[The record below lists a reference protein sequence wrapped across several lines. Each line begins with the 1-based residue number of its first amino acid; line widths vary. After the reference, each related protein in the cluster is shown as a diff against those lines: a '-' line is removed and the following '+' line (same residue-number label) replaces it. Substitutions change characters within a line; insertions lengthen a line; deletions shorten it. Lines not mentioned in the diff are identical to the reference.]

1 MNVKNGLPSIPIGVE
16 DNPIPRLE
24 NPLKLSNPPSSQSNS
39 GKKRRIP
46 SSKLPQVPIPNL
58 GHNKHVNLRLRPN
71 IPKGKGQIIL
81 IDNISRDLTSNDP
94 LEESLILTHETH
106 PSDRPPPHR
115 PAPSGSRGGSG
126 GNPRLGV
133 WGFDPQKTQR
143 TRSGPLKERSERRGP
158 RSGRPWG
165 SIYRH
170 RGGRRTEGGGARRG
184 LCFPSGA
191 PDPETVC
198 GALVNESNGSECDRA
213 ITGRKI
219 GGLFSGDLLTSTGW
233 SGRRARRGRR
243 PRRWRCGG
251 RSCRGGRR
259 GRRLRAGCGVLRR

>member
-1 MNVKNGLPSIPIGVE
+1 MGMNMKNSLPGIPIGVE
-16 DNPIPRLE
+16 HNPIPRLK
-24 NPLKLSNPPSSQSNS
+24 NPLKLSNPPSAQSNGS
-39 GKKRRIP
+39 KKLRI
-46 SSKLPQVPIPNL
+46 SRGKLPQVPVPLL
-58 GHNKHVNLRLRPN
+58 GHHKHMNLRLRPN

-94 LEESLILTHETH
+94 LEEGLVLTHERH
-106 PSDRPPPHR
+106 PIDSKPPHEPGTER
-115 PAPSGSRGGSG
+115 QPRGSGACPGWGSG
-126 GNPRLGV
+126 GLTPREHN
-133 WGFDPQKTQR
+133 
-143 TRSGPLKERSERRGP
+143 ERGAATESSEARGRGP

-191 PDPETVC
+191 PNPETVC

-219 GGLFSGDLLTSTGW
+219 GGLFSGDLFTA
-233 SGRRARRGRR
+233 SG
-243 PRRWRCGG
+243 C
-251 RSCRGGRR
+251 
-259 GRRLRAGCGVLRR
+259 

>member
-1 MNVKNGLPSIPIGVE
+1 MGMNMKNSLPGITIGVE
-16 DNPIPRLE
+16 HNPIPRLE
-24 NPLKLSNPPSSQSNS
+24 NPLELRNPPSSERNS
-39 GKKRRIP
+39 GQQPRIP

-58 GHNKHVNLRLRPN
+58 GHNKHMNLGLRPN
-71 IPKGKGQIIL
+71 IPEGKGQIIL

-94 LEESLILTHETH
+94 FKESLILTHEERPYRRRKTRH
-106 PSDRPPPHR
+106 PTGTER
-115 PAPSGSRGGSG
+115 GRGGPG
-126 GNPRLGV
+126 HAPAGV
-133 WGFDPQKTQR
+133 WGSDPQKTQR
-143 TRSGPLKERSERRGP
+143 TRSGPTTEAKRGRGP

-191 PDPETVC
+191 PNPETVC

-219 GGLFSGDLLTSTGW
+219 GGLFSGDLFTATGW
-233 SGRRARRGRR
+233 
-243 PRRWRCGG
+243 
-251 RSCRGGRR
+251 
-259 GRRLRAGCGVLRR
+259 